1 MEQAPET
8 RGLTRGGLIKAGA
21 AAALAVGASGTGA
34 ALAGRSSAESVPSGI
49 RSPKGGPAYLRR
61 SSYSPLVGTNFRFH
75 APGAQPL
82 KLKLVEARMLRGP
95 GESFSLL
102 FRGRRQVDIK
112 GGTYRIEHR
121 ALGSFELF
129 VNPVG
134 RGVKG
139 LDLEAV
145 VNRIAT

>member
-1 MEQAPET
+1 MSGPAEPRKFT
-8 RGLTRGGLIKAGA
+8 RSGLVKTGA
-21 AAALAVGASGTGA
+21 VAALAVGAGGTANALGGVQDLA
-34 ALAGRSSAESVPSGI
+34 ASGI
-49 RSPKGGPAYLRR
+49 GKPLGGPAFLRHAT
-61 SSYSPLVGTNFRFH
+61 YEPLVGTDF
-75 APGAQPL
+75 G
-82 KLKLVEARMLRGP
+82 VLRSDGSTMKMRLIRVQHLP
-95 GESFSLL
+95 SRGESFSLL
-102 FRGRRQVDIK
+102 FRARRQHTDVD
-112 GGTYRIEHR
+112 GRLYRIDHP

>member
-1 MEQAPET
+1 MSGSSEPRKFT
-8 RGLTRGGLIKAGA
+8 RSGLVKTGA
-21 AAALAVGASGTGA
+21 AAALAVGVGGGMQDLAASGVGK
-34 ALAGRSSAESVPSGI
+34 P
-49 RSPKGGPAYLRR
+49 PDGPAFLRHTT
-61 SSYSPLVGTNFRFH
+61 YEPLVGSEFR
-75 APGAQPL
+75 ALRPDGRTL
-82 KLKLVEARMLRGP
+82 KMRLIQVQRLPSRGEA
-95 GESFSLL
+95 FSLL
-102 FRGRRQVDIK
+102 FHARRHPGVEGR
-112 GGTYRIEHR
+112 TYRIDHP